1 MSRVK
6 EIREESALADFAPK
20 TALGGVVKVSWKQ
33 TGLSVKE
40 IREAAGY
47 SQSEAA
53 ALADCA
59 PNTWR
64 IWEID
69 QTAPTARMQ
78 ARCGTATTAMLV
90 KIKAEA
96 A

>member
-1 MSRVK
+1 VHSLALAAQHIAEQRAADAAASLGRKLLGEGVSMVSRVK
-6 EIREESALADFAPK
+6 EIREK
-20 TALGGVVKVSWKQ
+20 
-33 TGLSVKE
+33 
-40 IREAAGY
+40 AGY

-64 IWEID
+64 IWEVNQD
-69 QTAPTARMQ
+69 AVSPRVRAK
-78 ARCGTATTAMLV
+78 CETATNVMAA
-90 KIKAEA
+90 KAEA

>member
-1 MSRVK
+1 MVSRVK
-6 EIREESALADFAPK
+6 EIREK
-20 TALGGVVKVSWKQ
+20 
-33 TGLSVKE
+33 
-40 IREAAGY
+40 AGY

-64 IWEID
+64 IWEVNQD
-69 QTAPTARMQ
+69 AVSPRVRVKCEA
-78 ARCGTATTAMLV
+78 ATNTMAA
-90 KIKAEA
+90 KAEA

>member
-1 MSRVK
+1 M
-6 EIREESALADFAPK
+6 
-20 TALGGVVKVSWKQ
+20 
-33 TGLSVKE
+33 
-40 IREAAGY
+40 AGY

-64 IWEID
+64 IWEVNQD
-69 QTAPTARMQ
+69 AVSPRM
-78 ARCGTATTAMLV
+78 AAKCAAATEVMAA
-90 KIKAEA
+90 KCKAVA